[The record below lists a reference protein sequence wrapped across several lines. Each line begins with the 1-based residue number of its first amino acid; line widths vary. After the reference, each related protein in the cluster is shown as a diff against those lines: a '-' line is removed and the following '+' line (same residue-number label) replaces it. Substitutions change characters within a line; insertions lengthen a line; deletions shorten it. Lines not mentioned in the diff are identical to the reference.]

1 MALPYPIIVL
11 KPGKE
16 RSILFKH
23 PWIFSGAI
31 AKEPVGLEEGSIVV
45 VHNNSGNY
53 LATGHFHKGTIT
65 VRCFDYSN
73 SIVNQ
78 ALWTSKIQASWNY
91 RKKIGLI
98 HHPTINAYRLI
109 HAEGDGF
116 PGLVIDVYGNTAIVQ
131 CYTQGMHQAKNF
143 IAEALKEV
151 MGNSLQAIYDK
162 SKETMAK
169 QGSIVSEDGF
179 LWKKDGYEPTPYVT
193 EHDIKFSIDFIE
205 GQKTGFFIDQRD
217 NRELLRSFSK
227 GKTVLNTFCYTG
239 GFSLYALLG
248 GAIKVDSVDSSK
260 KAIEGLMKNI
270 NLNFVNPNHTSY
282 AEDVMSFFKK
292 TEENYDIIV
301 LDPPAYAKHLSQVK
315 NAMVGYRNLNTE
327 GIKRI
332 KPGGILFTFSCSQA
346 VDKELFRK
354 VIFQSAIQA
363 GRNVRI
369 MHQLTQPADHPVSIY
384 HPEAEYLKGLVLFVE

>member
-31 AKEPVGLEEGSIVV
+31 AKEPAELKEGSIVS
-45 VHNNSGNY
+45 VHSNSGNY

-73 SIVNQ
+73 AIVDQ
-78 ALWTSKIQASWNY
+78 ALWTSKIKSAWNY

-98 HHPTINAYRLI
+98 HHPTINAYRLV

-131 CYTQGMHQAKNF
+131 CYTEGMYDAKTF

-151 MGNSLQAIYDK
+151 LGNSLQAIYDK
-162 SKETMAK
+162 SKETMSK
-169 QGSIVSEDGF
+169 QGATSNDDGF
-179 LWKKDGYEPTPYVT
+179 LWKKGGYEPTPYVT
-193 EHDIKFSIDFIE
+193 EHDVKFSIDFIE

-217 NRELLRSFSK
+217 NRELLRSYSK
-227 GKTVLNTFCYTG
+227 GKNVLNTFCYTG

-248 GAIKVDSVDSSK
+248 GASKVNSVDSSK
-260 KAIEGLMKNI
+260 KAIEGLNKNI
-270 NLNFVNPNHTSY
+270 ELNFDKPNHTSY
-282 AEDVMSFFKK
+282 TEDVMNFFKK

-384 HPEAEYLKGLVLFVE
+384 HPEAEYLKGFVLFVE

>member
-11 KPGKE
+11 RPGKE

-31 AKEPVGLEEGSIVV
+31 AKEPAGLEEGTIVV
-45 VHNNSGNY
+45 VHNSAGNY

-73 SIVNQ
+73 SIVDQ
-78 ALWTSKIQASWNY
+78 ALWTSKIKAAWNY

-116 PGLVIDVYGNTAIVQ
+116 PGLVIDVYGNAAIIQ
-131 CYTQGMHQAKNF
+131 CYTEGMYHAKTF

-151 MGNSLQAIYDK
+151 MVNSLHAIYDK
-162 SKETMAK
+162 SKETMSK
-169 QGSIVSEDGF
+169 QGAASNDDSF

-193 EHDIKFSIDFIE
+193 EHNVKFSIDFIE

-217 NRELLRSFSK
+217 NRELLRSYSK

-248 GAIKVDSVDSSK
+248 GATKVDSVDSSK
-260 KAIEGLMKNI
+260 KAIEGLSKNI
-270 NLNFVNPNHTSY
+270 ELNFENANHSSY

-292 TEENYDIIV
+292 TEEHYDIIV

-315 NAMVGYRNLNTE
+315 NAMIGYRNLNTE

-384 HPEAEYLKGLVLFVE
+384 HPEAEYLKGFVLFVE